1 MGVIGGIDG
10 IDKSAIQVDNT
21 AQLVAMSVQSQDM
34 KDNTNQTITQ
44 NFTTPQEFR
53 KAVRNGHYKGPTN
66 GVCPGYMQ
74 CNLVVLEEDNAF
86 DFLLFCQRNKQAC
99 PLIEVCNVDNSYS
112 VNGSIAKDAADL
124 RTDIPKYCIYR
135 NGKLDREV
143 DDVTPYWPGKCIF
156 VLDL

>member
-1 MGVIGGIDG
+1 
-10 IDKSAIQVDNT
+10 
-21 AQLVAMSVQSQDM
+21 MSVQSQDM
-34 KDNTNQTITQ
+34 KDNDTSSITNQTTH
-44 NFTTPQEFR
+44 NFATPQEFR

-66 GVCPGYMQ
+66 GVCQGYMQ
-74 CNLVVLEEDNAF
+74 CNLVVLEEEHAF

-112 VNGSIAKDAADL
+112 VANGIATDSDL

-143 DDVTPYWPGKCIF
+143 DDVTSYWPGKCIYVCLAF
-156 VLDL
+156 R